1 MFEDPYSQFVLNESK
16 WLEMVKEKSNKILD
30 SNTKDIER
38 CIDSYT
44 LSSSDFPITVA
55 LLKMMCNFSEKYR
68 CNFWFP
74 LKEQKTNSLLHVI
87 HYIQTLPDKI
97 DVLSSDRRVIQ
108 KEAPQHIHDLV
119 RSVKVRESIE
129 CCLELSAGEAPKET
143 DEIFVLYPKLIEK
156 LYYFFVAF
164 TPSIPTL
171 KEILPE
177 IMSSNWKY
185 EFVNLFEYDII
196 PMVRRELRA
205 IGIPMIDEDGE
216 GKKKNE
222 RVV

>member
-1 MFEDPYSQFVLNESK
+1 MFEDPYSQFVLKESE
-16 WLEMVKEKSNKILD
+16 WLEIVKEKSNKILD
-30 SNTKDIER
+30 ANTRELELV
-38 CIDSYT
+38 IDSYT
-44 LSSSDFPITVA
+44 VSSSDFPITVV
-55 LLKMMCNFSEKYR
+55 LLRMMSNFSEKYG
-68 CNFWFP
+68 CNFWIP

-108 KEAPQHIHDLV
+108 NEAPQHIHDLV
-119 RSVKVRESIE
+119 RSEKMRESIE
-129 CCLELSAGEAPKET
+129 YCLELAAGEGPKET

-164 TPSIPTL
+164 TPSIPAL

-177 IMSSNWKY
+177 IMRSNWKY

-196 PMVRRELRA
+196 PMMRRELRT
-205 IGIPMIDEDGE
+205 IGIPIIDEDDG
-216 GKKKNE
+216 GKKKE
-222 RVV
+222 